1 MQSAVFSVHGGQGCE
16 ESFRRRLYP
25 VTVGKLMTAEQSERV
40 NGAAN
45 ASSEGEQMLIIKGPR
60 CTITVDL
67 LAESGERSSFDL
79 AA

>member
-1 MQSAVFSVHGGQGCE
+1 MKQAFPRYCGETDDG
-16 ESFRRRLYP
+16 R
-25 VTVGKLMTAEQSERV
+25 AEQRV
-40 NGAAN
+40 NGAANGAAN